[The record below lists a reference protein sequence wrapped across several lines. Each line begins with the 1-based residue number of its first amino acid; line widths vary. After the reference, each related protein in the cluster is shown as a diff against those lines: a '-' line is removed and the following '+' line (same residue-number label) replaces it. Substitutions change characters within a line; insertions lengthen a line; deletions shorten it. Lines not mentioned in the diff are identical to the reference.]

1 METRNT
7 PILILGGD
15 GYLGWPLALKLALK
29 NPDRRIL
36 IVDNEWR
43 RKTVKKLGS
52 DSILPILEPEERIK
66 AFARIY
72 NQSNME
78 FLNLNVNSAD
88 IEKLIAKEK
97 PQIIYHLAQQC
108 SAPFSMKGADEA
120 IFTIH
125 NNEAGNMR
133 VLWAIRE
140 HVPDAHLI
148 KLGSFGEYAKGGI
161 DVAEGYFYPEYKG
174 KKAIEPVPYPRESD
188 DIYHITKIN
197 DSNFVSLACRKWGL
211 KITDIMQSTVFGAWT
226 EEIGAYP
233 ELYTRLDYDS
243 SFGTVLNRFTA
254 QILVGNPLTVYGT
267 GHQRTG
273 LMALNDCIS
282 SLAEIWKSEP
292 AQGVHRVINHVTE
305 KSFCINELAEIMKS
319 IGEAEGFEVNI
330 LKNTFDPRF
339 ERPEFKMEYQI
350 ETNYLNGKIE
360 PTPLPEVI
368 RQALRIIK
376 NYNDRIS
383 PAIIPPVT
391 QWGKKAVPVEPSPLV
406 IERSE
411 EEVPKQQEE
420 PSVPVTEQ
428 DWVTFQDQNFPYK
441 RINLNPGTLG
451 APSKAVKKATKRF
464 LDDGDLAAFPLGQ
477 YQKARELLEKVRAL
491 GNQIW
496 NSPDHD
502 MTITAS
508 ASQCSNLLS
517 LSIAR
522 AFKKES
528 NNEIRVLTTLHE
540 HYGGIKSFQSLNDYK
555 VEYLTDEEL
564 ADESMFLRKLDLIK
578 PQVAFFSHI
587 CYDTGQ
593 VMPVELWARHIKQ
606 LYPDCKIVIDIAQSL
621 GVYEPPFKNADAIF
635 GSTHKWL
642 FGPQGGGLLWTTPT
656 FRSWVGGI
664 NWGGEGIDQDKD
676 FAQFS
681 IPGGQNFNLYSG
693 LEAALKLYKKV
704 GGATIRKRA
713 TELVNYFRKGVDKI
727 IGTLD
732 INALLLTPNEE
743 SLSAG
748 MENTGLITTSAAMMV
763 MAFLNYDP
771 YNLYAGLNELGIHV
785 KCIKDREINGKIYN
799 VLRLGFPYYETK
811 QRLDIV
817 LQKIELILKKG
828 MQPFLQQAI

>member
-1 METRNT
+1 M
-7 PILILGGD
+7 
-15 GYLGWPLALKLALK
+15 
-29 NPDRRIL
+29 
-36 IVDNEWR
+36 
-43 RKTVKKLGS
+43 
-52 DSILPILEPEERIK
+52 
-66 AFARIY
+66 
-72 NQSNME
+72 
-78 FLNLNVNSAD
+78 NLNVNSED

-97 PQIIYHLAQQC
+97 PGIIYHLAQQC
-108 SAPFSMKGADEA
+108 SAPFSMKGAEEA

-197 DSNFVSLACRKWGL
+197 DSNFVSLACRKWGM

-226 EEIGAYP
+226 EEIGSYP

-254 QILVGNPLTVYGT
+254 QIMVGNPLTVYGT

-292 AQGVHRVINHVTE
+292 APGVHRVINHVTE
-305 KSFCINELAEIMKS
+305 KSYCINELAEIMKG

-330 LKNTFDPRF
+330 LRNTFDPRF
-339 ERPEFKMEYQI
+339 ERPESKMEYQI
-350 ETNYLNGKIE
+350 ETNYLNGKLE
-360 PTPLPEVI
+360 ATPLPEVI

-376 NYNDRIS
+376 NYKDRIS

-391 QWGKKAVPVEPSPLV
+391 QWGKKAVQVEPSPLV

-411 EEVPKQQEE
+411 NEIATQEL
-420 PSVPVTEQ
+420 PSPVNEM
-428 DWVTFQDQNFPYK
+428 DWALFQDQNFPYK

-464 LDDGDLAAFPLGQ
+464 LEEGDLAAFPLGQ
-477 YQKARELLEKVRAL
+477 YQKGRELLEKVRAI
-491 GNQIW
+491 GKEIW
-496 NSPDHD
+496 SSPEHD

-517 LSIAR
+517 LAIAR
-522 AFKKES
+522 AFKKVS
-528 NNEIRVLTTLHE
+528 GDEIRVLTTLHE

-555 VEYLTDEEL
+555 VEYMTDEEI
-564 ADESMFLRKLDLIK
+564 ADESLFLRKLDIVK
-578 PQVAFFSHI
+578 PQVAFFSHV
-587 CYDTGQ
+587 CYDTAQ
-593 VMPVELWARHIKQ
+593 VMPIELWARHIKQ
-606 LYPDCKIVIDIAQSL
+606 LYPDCKIIVDIAQSL
-621 GVYEPPFKNADAIF
+621 GVYEPPFKNVDAIF

-642 FGPQGGGLLWTTPT
+642 FGPQGGGLLWTTQT

-676 FAQFS
+676 FSQFS
-681 IPGGQNFNLYSG
+681 IPGGQNFNLYAG

-704 GGATIRKRA
+704 GGETIRNRS
-713 TELVNYFRKGVDKI
+713 TELVNYFKKGIEKMVYS
-727 IGTLD
+727 LD
-732 INALLLTPNEE
+732 MNALVFSPEE
-743 SLSAG
+743 GSISSIA
-748 MENTGLITTSAAMMV
+748 EKAGLIGTSAAMMV
-763 MAFLNYDP
+763 IGFLNYDP
-771 YNLYAGLNELGIHV
+771 YDLYASLNDLGIHV
-785 KCIKDREINGKIYN
+785 KCIKDRQIFGKVYN

-817 LQKIELILKKG
+817 LQKIEAVIQKG
-828 MQPFLQQAI
+828 IQPVLQKAI